1 MTMVIAMLIVLLAV
15 VISNVGARFIP
26 GIASTYISIGLGIL
40 IGIWPLTNRFI
51 PVFNDE
57 MFMLLFLAP
66 LLYFEGQRTPIFFVR
81 KRLGSIM
88 GTAIWLAIATAVI
101 GAALLHWVFGEQL
114 ALALVIVAIAVPTDA
129 TAFDAVV
136 EGRKISKPV
145 RKTLVFEA
153 MFNDATGLVLLQAG
167 LLWLRTGHLTFW
179 QNTWELVFTSVGG
192 ILVGAVIAIIIMLL
206 RQLLLRSNGN
216 VISAQNLIYLIT
228 PFIIYLVAEE
238 LGVSGIIA
246 VVVAGLVNNSEVAR
260 SRFSSPKQTHFGVE
274 MVRFTT
280 EVLNSYIFVVLGVN
294 LVRIVAGR
302 PYHHVLYDS
311 WHWLAVGLLV
321 YLVLIVSRYL
331 YGRFFVADRSPK
343 SALIFALGGVHGTVT
358 LAMTFSISSYLSQT
372 TYALAVVIETVV
384 IVLSMLVPLIVFKLM
399 LPVDVD
405 EENRDRIMGQ
415 MREAMVNAALE
426 ETEKMNLCQEVAANV
441 TYDLRDQIQANTLHT
456 FFHEWHQTNLEHI
469 TLTPT
474 QAAEQSRA
482 LMRAFDAER
491 RYLYDLNKQHMV
503 DNSYIHE
510 LYSEILVAESL
521 VLDPAS
527 QVV

>member
-1 MTMVIAMLIVLLAV
+1 MSMVIGMLIIFLAV
-15 VISNVGARFIP
+15 VISNVGARFLP
-26 GIASTYISIGLGIL
+26 GVASTYINIGFGLIIGL
-40 IGIWPLTNRFI
+40 WPLTNHFI
-51 PVFNDE
+51 PAFNNE

-145 RKTLVFEA
+145 RKALVFEA

-167 LLWLRTGHLTFW
+167 LLWLRTGQLTFW
-179 QNTWELVFTSVGG
+179 QNTWELVFTTVGG
-192 ILVGAVIAIIIMLL
+192 ILVGLVIAMAVMLL

-228 PFIIYLVAEE
+228 PFVIYLVAEAFC
-238 LGVSGIIA
+238 VSGIIA

-260 SRFSSPKQTHFGVE
+260 SRFSSPKQTHFGVQ

-280 EVLNSYIFVVLGVN
+280 EILNSYIFVVLGVN
-294 LVRIVAGR
+294 LVRIIAGR
-302 PYHHVLYDS
+302 AYHQVLYNS

-321 YLVLIVSRYL
+321 YAVLIGSRYL
-331 YGRFFVADRSPK
+331 YGRFFVADHSRR
-343 SALIFALGGVHGTVT
+343 SALIFSLGGVHGTVT
-358 LAMTFSISSYLSQT
+358 LAMTFSASNYLSQT
-372 TYALAVVIETVV
+372 TYALAVVVETVI
-384 IVLSMLVPLIVFKLM
+384 IVLSMLVPLVVFKVI
-399 LPVDVD
+399 LPVDAD
-405 EENRDRIMGQ
+405 EENRQRIMGE
-415 MREAMVNAALE
+415 MRQEMVAVALKE
-426 ETEKMNLCQEVAANV
+426 IEKMALCQPVAANV
-441 TYDLRDQIQANTLHT
+441 TYDLRDQIQANTLTT
-456 FFHEWHQTNLEHI
+456 FVREWHQTNLQHV
-469 TLTPT
+469 TLLAT
-474 QAAEQSRA
+474 QTTEQHRA
-482 LMRAFDAER
+482 LMQAFDAER
-491 RYLYDLNKQHMV
+491 RYLFDLSKQHMV
-503 DNSYIHE
+503 DTSYIHE

-521 VLDPAS
+521 VLDPSS